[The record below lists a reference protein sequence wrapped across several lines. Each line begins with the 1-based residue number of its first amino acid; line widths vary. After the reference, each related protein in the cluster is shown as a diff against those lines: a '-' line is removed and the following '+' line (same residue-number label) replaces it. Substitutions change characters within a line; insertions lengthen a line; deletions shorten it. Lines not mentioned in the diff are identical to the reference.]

1 MGLNPQKGRKKS
13 SGKKKRR
20 PKTAVHK
27 RAPGTEAEL
36 GEAILWFKAKSE
48 FEDVQRKMF
57 SGVLGA
63 VVNFCLEKGR
73 RKDVGRGTSRG
84 IPTCALM
91 TGVNLDHE
99 DFFRI
104 LKEDLR
110 REVTPHIASLRL
122 AATGAD
128 GASLSQKAIVQI
140 TVAQLMHITCSL
152 HSMDD
157 GETEEEE
164 LNIKKASLILPTLA
178 AWYSNQYPDF
188 TSSPKMYFVLFNYW
202 RKNIVNN
209 MNSL

>member
-1 MGLNPQKGRKKS
+1 
-13 SGKKKRR
+13 
-20 PKTAVHK
+20 
-27 RAPGTEAEL
+27 
-36 GEAILWFKAKSE
+36 
-48 FEDVQRKMF
+48 
-57 SGVLGA
+57 
-63 VVNFCLEKGR
+63 
-73 RKDVGRGTSRG
+73 
-84 IPTCALM
+84 M

-188 TSSPKMYFVLFNYW
+188 TSSPKKQVKTTTGNSGLPPLIIILEDFESFSPVILQDFIM
-202 RKNIVNN
+202 NI
-209 MNSL
+209 L